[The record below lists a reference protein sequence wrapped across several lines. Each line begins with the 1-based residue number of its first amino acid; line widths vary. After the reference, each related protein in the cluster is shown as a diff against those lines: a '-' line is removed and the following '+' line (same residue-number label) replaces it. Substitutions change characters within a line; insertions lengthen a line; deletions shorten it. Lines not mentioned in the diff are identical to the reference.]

1 MTHRFISAFAIA
13 LGFLIVSVPLLA
25 HHGNAEFNMAKTVTV
40 KGTVT
45 EWFWA
50 NPHCFLKFDEKTET
64 GDVRHWVVETSN
76 PPDMVNLGWS
86 RYSMKPGDAVTVT
99 MHQVKDP
106 NRPIGRLTRVV
117 LPNDKVLGTG
127 AGDNAGSGA
136 PKPEAYPK

>member
-1 MTHRFISAFAIA
+1 MTHRLISVFAIA

-25 HHGNAEFNMAKTVTV
+25 HHGNAEFNMAKIVTV

-50 NPHCFLKFDEKTET
+50 NPHCFLKFDEKTES

-86 RYSMKPGDAVTVT
+86 RYSMKSGDAVTVT

-106 NRPIGRLTRVV
+106 NRPIGRLIRVV